1 MNDTE
6 PDPGAEALLKLR
18 AERLASVP
26 VDTQQGDQ
34 IEVIICRLGD
44 ERYAV
49 ETRVLR
55 AVQWTGAA
63 TPVPSTPDYV
73 LGLVSIRGEIITLL
87 ELAAMLGLP
96 TRSISSQTGTR
107 PALLIGLSGVRAGLV
122 VDEVLGVDQ
131 MRLDTLQPAL
141 SGREFARG
149 VAPGPIVLLD
159 VESLLKSGR
168 FDVDESLF

>member
-1 MNDTE
+1 MSARE
-6 PDPGAEALLKLR
+6 PDPHTEALLKRR

-26 VDTQQGDQ
+26 ADTQHGEQV
-34 IEVIICRLGD
+34 EVIVCRLGD

-55 AVQWTGAA
+55 AVQWTGVA
-63 TPVPSTPDYV
+63 TPVPSTPGYV

-87 ELAAMLGLP
+87 DLAAMLGLP
-96 TRSISSQTGTR
+96 ARSSSSQTGTR

-141 SGREFARG
+141 SGREFSRG

-168 FDVDESLF
+168 FDVDESLI